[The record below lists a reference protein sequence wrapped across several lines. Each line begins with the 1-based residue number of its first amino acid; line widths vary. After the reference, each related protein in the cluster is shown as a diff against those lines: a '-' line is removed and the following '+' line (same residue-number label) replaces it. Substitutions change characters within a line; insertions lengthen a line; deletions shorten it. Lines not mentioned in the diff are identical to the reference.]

1 MTTIQGLAREC
12 KAGLDVNGVTLEGL
26 SYDDVEKY
34 DGKEVI
40 VTGEIK
46 DKTMPK
52 DGPIVSG
59 YEGQY
64 MDEFEIKL
72 K

>member
-1 MTTIQGLAREC
+1 MTTIQGLAQES
-12 KAGLDVNGVTLEGL
+12 KAGLVVDSIVLEGL

-34 DGKEVI
+34 NLKEVI
-40 VTGEIK
+40 VTGAIK
-46 DKTMPK
+46 YKTMPK
-52 DGPIVSG
+52 DEIVSS
-59 YEGQY
+59 YEGAY